1 MRTLDSPSVD
11 VTVDSPERRD
21 SIASNAS
28 NNGSNFHSGLGETKH
43 LMERLNIAQVKVKRL
58 QRLEA
63 ALVDFFMEVMDRSE
77 NINASQPLEPE
88 SMFAR
93 GKRKEQFLKKA
104 EGDPISLLNALRTHL
119 RLKFAEQE
127 AQEAATERR
136 SLAENL
142 TNQQKTAG
150 HSRKNFSSL
159 NSHLRTRRQQQT
171 LLEKMNV
178 ELQEKRS
185 RVEEAQQLIAK
196 QRQEITVLQEARD
209 TLIKAAQIQKSL
221 DGIGSTGATTGNT
234 ADSAAATPSA
244 TTAAVSAAGASPSHT
259 NGDFFGTPAENQ
271 ALRRALRKY
280 ELKMAHTEAVNE
292 ERKREVQRLQQQLT
306 GLRQSTQ
313 FQMYSR
319 LEKESRHLRELA
331 DDLKKRLVESEADLL
346 RTKGALKER
355 ESHMQK
361 MRDEYARFFNAVQKQ
376 KQPTHYSP
384 SKLGRTPSAMQL
396 AAISQGNRSPQL
408 PSRGTIMDAHSESST
423 AATNANSEHPYV
435 VEHYRSEAA
444 RADRGSEALKLQ
456 IRRMMAS
463 EQLHKQKTRVL
474 RAEKQNLIRE
484 RDQLRAD
491 LDHAKRYNTLQ
502 SIAMNRQQSQPSVE
516 NRKMGYT
523 GVPQDV
529 KLLQKRNAFLEERFR
544 KSLQSNSALTTI
556 GAVARLRNSISV
568 PSGFDSADPAVI
580 HEADSESTVAGHH
593 DPPLQR
599 HHPMFITKSRPASAN
614 TTVKKDSGGSFR
626 TITKQDNVGSFR
638 SLDTSTLQSLQQ
650 VKRATRLT
658 RSMDGSFDGID
669 GPQHERVAKALEQVN
684 GFRYRY
690 HPPPQDDKKML
701 RFDSDDEEDL
711 SDGEGDEDE
720 ISGDETQR
728 HQRRRSSNEKAKH
741 KNGNPDVPI
750 MTLDDH
756 IEKLLRTT
764 RTLAMMKIANNTA
777 GTIPSDSEDDSDEA
791 DDVVSDEL
799 SIGSLSSVGSPKH
812 GASSGKLT
820 SLGSLS
826 LAGTPKHG
834 ASSGKL
840 SSLGSNSSMGGRKS
854 SLLGTAAM
862 RLARTLSAF
871 LCLPR
876 AISYVD
882 LEAITEKLL
891 ESPND
896 QFDDGEYAD
905 LIDCHVDSARDD
917 EAHTETDEDDP
928 IWKRR
933 NSRPIRPLN
942 LAEDPT
948 DLELVGISLFLSVIS
963 PSLMFLLGTCSI
975 NGKYSQRQITLV
987 ASRVAMYFGVSL
999 SGRLL
1004 GSTMNGSSTSLN
1016 FGRQGSGSTV
1026 ASNPSIDEAAADIA
1040 DSPFNE
1046 EEYVKWRTQVKDDYL
1061 AWLNAKVEARKR
1073 RKSRMK
1079 KVDPSKKPRWLLLYE
1094 ASKNPTQKY
1103 RPDEKE

>member
-1 MRTLDSPSVD
+1 
-11 VTVDSPERRD
+11 
-21 SIASNAS
+21 
-28 NNGSNFHSGLGETKH
+28 
-43 LMERLNIAQVKVKRL
+43 
-58 QRLEA
+58 
-63 ALVDFFMEVMDRSE
+63 
-77 NINASQPLEPE
+77 
-88 SMFAR
+88 
-93 GKRKEQFLKKA
+93 
-104 EGDPISLLNALRTHL
+104 
-119 RLKFAEQE
+119 
-127 AQEAATERR
+127 
-136 SLAENL
+136 
-142 TNQQKTAG
+142 
-150 HSRKNFSSL
+150 
-159 NSHLRTRRQQQT
+159 
-171 LLEKMNV
+171 
-178 ELQEKRS
+178 
-185 RVEEAQQLIAK
+185 
-196 QRQEITVLQEARD
+196 
-209 TLIKAAQIQKSL
+209 
-221 DGIGSTGATTGNT
+221 
-234 ADSAAATPSA
+234 
-244 TTAAVSAAGASPSHT
+244 
-259 NGDFFGTPAENQ
+259 
-271 ALRRALRKY
+271 
-280 ELKMAHTEAVNE
+280 
-292 ERKREVQRLQQQLT
+292 
-306 GLRQSTQ
+306 
-313 FQMYSR
+313 
-319 LEKESRHLRELA
+319 
-331 DDLKKRLVESEADLL
+331 
-346 RTKGALKER
+346 
-355 ESHMQK
+355 
-361 MRDEYARFFNAVQKQ
+361 
-376 KQPTHYSP
+376 
-384 SKLGRTPSAMQL
+384 
-396 AAISQGNRSPQL
+396 
-408 PSRGTIMDAHSESST
+408 
-423 AATNANSEHPYV
+423 
-435 VEHYRSEAA
+435 
-444 RADRGSEALKLQ
+444 
-456 IRRMMAS
+456 
-463 EQLHKQKTRVL
+463 
-474 RAEKQNLIRE
+474 
-484 RDQLRAD
+484 
-491 LDHAKRYNTLQ
+491 
-502 SIAMNRQQSQPSVE
+502 
-516 NRKMGYT
+516 
-523 GVPQDV
+523 
-529 KLLQKRNAFLEERFR
+529 
-544 KSLQSNSALTTI
+544 
-556 GAVARLRNSISV
+556 
-568 PSGFDSADPAVI
+568 
-580 HEADSESTVAGHH
+580 
-593 DPPLQR
+593 
-599 HHPMFITKSRPASAN
+599 
-614 TTVKKDSGGSFR
+614 
-626 TITKQDNVGSFR
+626 
-638 SLDTSTLQSLQQ
+638 
-650 VKRATRLT
+650 
-658 RSMDGSFDGID
+658 MDGSFDGID

-764 RTLAMMKIANNTA
+764 RTLAMLKIANNTA

-948 DLELVGISLFLSVIS
+948 DLELH
-963 PSLMFLLGTCSI
+963 
-975 NGKYSQRQITLV
+975 QRQIFTEANHFGGVSSRNFFL
-987 ASRVAMYFGVSL
+987 ASSKHLLTKDDSKGSMYFGVSL